1 MGKNGLQK
9 SLQTYLSKLNKVPS
23 HLHTPNSTKPAAAS
37 WLLSACRYPRTP
49 SFAVDRDLPD
59 HSARDPSATLSDDD
73 CFLYEKFHSLYS
85 REDAG
90 DDFTSLSPRYDEDPA
105 PTAFRPTER
114 FFVSPATSNS
124 LLRDARPSAAA
135 SSSSPSC
142 SSSSCTSDPRPA
154 VPGGGVAV
162 MTYSKDPY
170 DDFRRSMQD
179 MVEARH
185 LDPNRAS
192 DWDFMEELLFC
203 YLELNDRNVHKDILR
218 AFTDVTVSV
227 RRRDMALRRRPP
239 GRGNSRSGEG
249 RGQEKG
255 GRWRHVILR
264 QSVDA
269 HGN

>member
-9 SLQTYLSKLNKVPS
+9 SLQIYLSKLKKVPS
-23 HLHTPNSTKPAAAS
+23 HLHTPNSPKPAAAAAAS
-37 WLLSACRYPRTP
+37 WLLSACKYPRTP
-49 SFAVDRDLPD
+49 SFAVDRGLPD
-59 HSARDPSATLSDDD
+59 RSGQDPSATLSDDD

-90 DDFTSLSPRYDEDPA
+90 EDFTSESPRYDEDP
-105 PTAFRPTER
+105 PPNAFRPTER

-135 SSSSPSC
+135 SASSPSC
-142 SSSSCTSDPRPA
+142 SSSCTSDPGAA

-162 MTYSKDPY
+162 MTFSKDPY

-185 LDPNRAS
+185 PDPNRAL

-203 YLELNDRNVHKDILR
+203 YLELNDRKVHKDILR
-218 AFTDVTVSV
+218 AFTDVIVSV
-227 RRRDMALRRRPP
+227 RRREMALRRRAP
-239 GRGNSRSGEG
+239 GGN
-249 RGQEKG
+249 K
-255 GRWRHVILR
+255 GRW
-264 QSVDA
+264 
-269 HGN
+269 GE